1 MIIYQLCS
9 STYLPLKG
17 GIHKFSPKIF
27 TKPHFLKFQNKKFRN
42 QPPQKISQM
51 TRYGKMIRKTFL
63 FFCVWRIGISGN
75 NQFKA
80 IHQGPIRLA
89 RVYLSAVTVWTE
101 ITRKVWSRVEV
112 ISIFEGVKA
121 ISKLAKP
128 LSLATSATCQPQ
140 HYVIPIFGK
149 VGLFILKILHYHFI
163 QCIFDVQVYLYPPI
177 SVWKLGLAR
186 RKKEGRVSPGA
197 KLGGIVPEAR

>member
-17 GIHKFSPKIF
+17 GSHKFSPKIF
-27 TKPHFLKFQNKKFRN
+27 TKPHLLKFQNKKFRN

-101 ITRKVWSRVEV
+101 ITRKVWSMVEV

-140 HYVIPIFGK
+140 HYVIPMFGK
-149 VGLFILKILHYHFI
+149 VGLFIKDLTLPFYTMYIWCTGIFISANLCLKTWFG
-163 QCIFDVQVYLYPPI
+163 
-177 SVWKLGLAR
+177 KA
-186 RKKEGRVSPGA
+186 
-197 KLGGIVPEAR
+197 